1 MLILY
6 NIIIFIFGLIIG
18 SFLNV
23 VIFRLE
29 SGEKIV
35 NDRSKCMNCGHI
47 LAWRDLLPLC
57 SFLFLKGKCRYCQKK
72 ISWQYPLV
80 ELSTGIMFVLIF
92 NFQLLASDSY
102 LISNIQY
109 PIGSLLFWFLTSAA
123 LIVVFV
129 YDLKHYI
136 IPDKIIY
143 SAITVALGF
152 NLFNDLGIISKLGI
166 LDLQFIIYNS
176 IFLNYLFAAIIASA
190 FFLSI
195 VIITRGKGMG
205 GGDIKLAFLMGL
217 LLGWPMIIFSV
228 FLSFVV
234 GSIVGVF
241 LILVG
246 RKKIK
251 SMIPFGPFLILGT
264 FVGLFFGEKI
274 IKWYFN
280 IFG

>member
-1 MLILY
+1 MLVF
-6 NIIIFIFGLIIG
+6 NIIIFVFGLLIG